1 MNDENEAKAWL
12 AIGCCMLVFL
22 IGFAAGAKTREND
35 ALKHNAAHYDA
46 KTGDFTWNNPEVEP
60 K

>member
-1 MNDENEAKAWL
+1 MNDSNESKFWL
-12 AIGCCMLVFL
+12 CIGCCFLVFA
-22 IGFAAGAKTREND
+22 IGFAAGAKLRANE
-35 ALKHNAAHYDA
+35 AIKHNAARYDA